1 MLVPDVGEAAVVRLI
16 FDAYTRNRLGGKAV
30 ARVLNERGNR
40 TTTGGTWSAHQV
52 LRVLSS
58 RVYLGGLTFR
68 GITAADCHPVII
80 DEKTFAEAQQI
91 LAARGEDYSKR
102 AANASDY
109 LLTGLMRCPSCG
121 KAMIGTRAHGRSRVY
136 RYYTCFT
143 RARYDSGRCHASRLD
158 ADAVEHAVVTALA
171 SFYRDQH
178 DLIADAIAAAQAS
191 HAAIHEGK
199 SAELAATEHELART
213 GAAINRYLTAFENG
227 TLDPEDLAGRLAQL
241 KARSAQLRA
250 RRDEVAVQVAAV
262 PAAPSAAALR
272 QVADHI
278 GDIVES
284 GSHGQRKAL
293 IEVLIAQ
300 IKIIAPGRIVPV
312 FRIPQPASHQ
322 PEPSAGPATAHCG
335 AGEDPVR
342 AMTTLVG
349 RQGLEP

>member
-1 MLVPDVGEAAVVRLI
+1 MQGNGHPATMVGVLQVGMEPFWATTCQPSLPSARTSSRPVILGSG
-16 FDAYTRNRLGGKAV
+16 ATRPTV
-30 ARVLNERGNR
+30 AFAGDILRRPSAHLARRRERG
-40 TTTGGTWSAHQV
+40 SAGQEW
-52 LRVLSS
+52 RSRAGSS
-58 RVYLGGLTFR
+58 RPACT
-68 GITAADCHPVII
+68 
-80 DEKTFAEAQQI
+80 
-91 LAARGEDYSKR
+91 
-102 AANASDY
+102 
-109 LLTGLMRCPSCG
+109 PSW
-121 KAMIGTRAHGRSRVY
+121 R
-136 RYYTCFT
+136 
-143 RARYDSGRCHASRLD
+143 
-158 ADAVEHAVVTALA
+158 
-171 SFYRDQH
+171 Q
-178 DLIADAIAAAQAS
+178 
-191 HAAIHEGK
+191 
-199 SAELAATEHELART
+199 ART
-213 GAAINRYLTAFENG
+213 
-227 TLDPEDLAGRLAQL
+227 AGLAQL